1 MGRLIIQGVTQQTDM
16 EIVGA
21 IEYAEHP
28 QIGSDAGVVAG
39 IRRIGVAITSKL
51 NDALGNADVV
61 IEFSKPE
68 ANVTASQA
76 GC

>member
-1 MGRLIIQGVTQQTDM
+1 MGQLIIQGVTQQDDM

-39 IRRIGVAITSKL
+39 IGEIGVAITSEL
-51 NDALGNADVV
+51 NDVLGDADVV

-68 ANVTASQA
+68 ATVTAP
-76 GC
+76 